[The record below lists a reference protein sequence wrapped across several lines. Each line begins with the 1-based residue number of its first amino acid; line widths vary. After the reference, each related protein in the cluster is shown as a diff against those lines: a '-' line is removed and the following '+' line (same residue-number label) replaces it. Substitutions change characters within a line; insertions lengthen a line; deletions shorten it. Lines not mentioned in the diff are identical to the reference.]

1 MPGVDLDNGIITV
14 AGENGRGFSVEA
26 SRIRKL
32 VYFPGAS
39 FPGIW
44 DDDALFIYA
53 GDGFREACDIDG
65 ERFPAGWDHA
75 IWGADIM
82 PFLDAVRKSSSYDV
96 QPVLD
101 AIAEKA
107 GLFPGKARTG
117 P

>member
-53 GDGFREACDIDG
+53 SDGFR
-65 ERFPAGWDHA
+65 
-75 IWGADIM
+75 
-82 PFLDAVRKSSSYDV
+82 
-96 QPVLD
+96 
-101 AIAEKA
+101 
-107 GLFPGKARTG
+107 
-117 P
+117 

>member
-44 DDDALFIYA
+44 DDDVLFIYA

-107 GLFPGKARTG
+107 GLFPGKARKG